1 MEDADIRVLVCDDH
15 ELLRIGIVADLSR
28 QPGFVVVGEAADAEQ
43 TVQAA
48 RRLRP
53 DVAVVDLRMPRG
65 GGFSAIRRMKEEA
78 TTDHVVV
85 LSSYETYSD
94 ADRAIEAGA
103 DAYVKK
109 EDPPEELVK
118 AIHKVIAG
126 GTQLSSRAGARAMSR
141 LRDNEMLSSREVEVL
156 RLVMAGKS
164 NREIGQ
170 ELRVS
175 EGTVKNV
182 LLSAYGKLGVYD
194 RTAAVVAAVERGVL
208 RIEVA

>member
-1 MEDADIRVLVCDDH
+1 MEDRNTRILVCDDH
-15 ELLRIGIVADLSR
+15 ELLRIGIATDLSR
-28 QPGFVVVGEAADAEQ
+28 QPGFMVVGEAADAEQ
-43 TVQAA
+43 AVQAA
-48 RRLRP
+48 RRFRP

-65 GGFSAIRRMKEEA
+65 GGFSAIRRMKEEG
-78 TTDHVVV
+78 TTGHVVV

-118 AIHKVIAG
+118 AIRKVVEG
-126 GTQLSSRAGARAMSR
+126 GTQLSSGAGARTMSR
-141 LRDNEMLSSREVEVL
+141 LRGDKTLSSREVEIL
-156 RLVMAGKS
+156 RFVMAGKS

-175 EGTVKNV
+175 EGTVKSV
-182 LLSAYGKLGVYD
+182 LLSAYGKLGVDD